1 MRYEDKEGG
10 RPKETEKER
19 HCGTEKKERET
30 WMDKKK
36 LPGETEKHIVKKR
49 EKETRERQKRETE
62 RAVNSEFGR
71 NE

>member
-19 HCGTEKKERET
+19 HGGTEKKEREN
-30 WMDKKK
+30 WMKKK
-36 LPGETEKHIVKKR
+36 TAGRDGKTYRKKR

>member
-19 HCGTEKKERET
+19 HGGKDGKTYR
-30 WMDKKK
+30 
-36 LPGETEKHIVKKR
+36 KKR

>member
-19 HCGTEKKERET
+19 HGGTEKKERET

-36 LPGETEKHIVKKR
+36 LPGETEKHIVKNGKR
-49 EKETRERQKRETE
+49 KPGRDKKGRPKEL
-62 RAVNSEFGR
+62 
-71 NE
+71 